1 MKTFTFIP
9 VGWLCGAALVGGAAA
24 WAGSPAEVQRLID
37 AGEKI
42 TFVDVRAKVLFE
54 KGHIPGAINVP
65 AALVSSKQLP
75 PLGRVVVY
83 DDGLGRDTAT
93 AAMNALNLKTGI
105 TAAVLDGGFATWESA
120 RATTTKPAGMRPEE
134 TPFITYADL
143 NEVQSDDVV
152 LVDLRKETAQLRLA
166 SVDAEPAAP
175 PEPLTDLRQQFTKV
189 RGITRSPFDLP
200 QTRQLS
206 AGSATPPPLLV
217 LIDNGDG
224 AAPAM
229 ARELKANGVTRFAIL
244 AGGEQIL
251 ARKGQRG
258 LGRAASTIVVHRPP
272 GVSLTN
278 TNR

>member
-9 VGWLCGAALVGGAAA
+9 VGWLCGAALVCGAAA

-54 KGHIPGAINVP
+54 KGHVPGAINVP

-152 LVDLRKETAQLRLA
+152 LVDLRKETAQLRQA

-206 AGSATPPPLLV
+206 ARGATAPPLLV

-258 LGRAASTIVVHRPP
+258 LGRATSTIVVHRPP